1 MFDRVKIEDVYNF
14 ISFEGK
20 ESSFKGDN
28 KIPELQTKGVTA
40 ICNILNEK
48 QYAYLADEVGMGKT
62 YQSIGVIAMLLK
74 EKPNAKVLIIAP
86 NRRVQNNWVT
96 EIQNFIN
103 NNLRDDTSININP
116 ISFPERK
123 DFLDSFNKKNSN
135 NIYLT
140 RLTTFS
146 TIAYSIINNGN
157 NNDYDG
163 IISTKELIKGLNK
176 ITNSNVSIKNID
188 FDAFNS
194 GIICGDFLRYFTPFY
209 DLIIID
215 EAQNIRNENNATAF
229 LNYWL
234 GLKRNF
240 GRDSN
245 IDEILKKIENC
256 LDKKKNK
263 NDSKFLLLSATP
275 AHRNIDSLRRQLLY
289 FDNPELKDI
298 DHEYLE
304 NFLIRRLR
312 IYNGENKNKI
322 RKIWPKD
329 VLSELAKNMDNPKE
343 LLEQKLFLALVQS
356 KLAKEGISN
365 NSTFKIGFLETFESY
380 SPSSYED
387 AKIKEA
393 GKEFENGGFQEKG
406 EKGEA
411 PDKLMLKNLNDSF
424 IKADLGKKTPPHP
437 KYGFMENE
445 VERLVNQNLFFE
457 NKASIVPDKA
467 VIFVRRLA
475 SVSELEEKR
484 LNPMYERKIVSYWGG
499 EFKIKNATLKDIQNK
514 FETEYNSKTDKD
526 DKDDFVNIQDYE
538 SDDSD
543 NKKIELFKWL
553 ALKKQHVEGEYNA
566 VSKFKK
572 SMLSNRPNSFM
583 FDENYFY
590 SFGDKTKD
598 DLAQLVNEDIVKE
611 INEYIIKETGR
622 YIADYKDKRNYTELL
637 YLCCYVALKHIG
649 KEKIAEYIKSFY
661 GIGEKVK
668 TQKSGE
674 TKLLEKKDIIN
685 ILKQDSIWNHMTEYN
700 VDVTYDC
707 NDFKDFCKREVLKGL
722 TEKYLKS
729 SEAILE
735 FMYCYIKENNKK
747 HLCGKVMERL
757 FNNNL
762 THGSRITKIFEKE
775 NRDLVYKQVFGGDK
789 IENVSEL
796 GSKLSFFNMQQWVMP
811 AVGGNKGNEGLI
823 KRFNTPFYPDIIVC
837 TDVLKEGINLHLFC
851 NRVYHYGLAWTPG
864 DLEQRIGRIDRFFS
878 QTHRERAKHESL
890 PEKEKM
896 HIEIN
901 YPYVGKS
908 VDEHQLKQVLKFK
921 LSADPLLDSK
931 NSVKKDIQNDLEEQ
945 SIDSLIENIS
955 KEIDNEPYD
964 GKNFWD
970 KKL

>member
-1 MFDRVKIEDVYNF
+1 MFDRVTIDDVYNF

-40 ICNILNEK
+40 ICNILNK
-48 QYAYLADEVGMGKT
+48 QQYAYLADEVGMGKT

-194 GIICGDFLRYFTPFY
+194 GIICGEFLRYFTPFY

-289 FDNPELKDI
+289 FDNPKLEDI
-298 DHEYLE
+298 NHKYLE

-312 IYNGENKNKI
+312 RYNDENKYSI
-322 RKIWPKD
+322 RHIIPTD
-329 VLSELAKNMDNPKE
+329 VLKELEKDSSEN

-380 SPSSYED
+380 SPSSSED
-387 AKIKEA
+387 KKIKEA

-411 PDKLMLKNLNDSF
+411 PDKLMLKNLNESF
-424 IKADLGKKTPPHP
+424 TKADLGRDTPPHP
-437 KYGFMENE
+437 KYSFMENE
-445 VERLVNQNLFFE
+445 VENLVKQNLFFE
-457 NKASIVPDKA
+457 NKDSIVPDKA

-499 EFKIKNATLKDIQNK
+499 EFKIQNATLKDIQNR
-514 FETEYNSKTDKD
+514 FETKYNSKTDNEDID
-526 DKDDFVNIQDYE
+526 DSGNIQDYE
-538 SDDSD
+538 SD
-543 NKKIELFKWL
+543 NQENGKIKLFKWL
-553 ALKKQHVEGEYNA
+553 ALKKQHVQGEYNA

-572 SMLSNRPNSFM
+572 SILSNRTNSFM
-583 FDENYFY
+583 FDENYFF
-590 SFGDKTKD
+590 SFGNKTQD
-598 DLAQLVNEDIVKE
+598 DLAQLVGEDIVEE
-611 INEYIIKETGR
+611 INEYIIKESGR

-637 YLCCYVALKHIG
+637 HLCCYVALKHIG

-668 TQKSGE
+668 TQKSGDP
-674 TKLLEKKDIIN
+674 KLLNKEDIIN
-685 ILKQDSIWNHMTEYN
+685 ILKQDSIWNHMSEYK
-700 VDVTYDC
+700 VKAIYDC
-707 NDFKDFCKREVLKGL
+707 NDFKEFCKREVLKGL

-735 FMYCYIKENNKK
+735 FMYCYIKVDNKD
-747 HLCGKVMERL
+747 HLCENVMKRL

-762 THGSRITKIFEKE
+762 THGQRIRKLFEKE

-789 IENVSEL
+789 IENESEL

-811 AVGGNKGNEGLI
+811 AIGGNKGNEGLI

-851 NRVYHYGLAWTPG
+851 NRIFHYGLAWTPG

-878 QTHRERAKHESL
+878 QTHRERANQESL
-890 PEKEKM
+890 PKDKKM

-931 NSVKKDIQNDLEEQ
+931 DSMKKDIQNDLEEQ
-945 SIDSLIENIS
+945 PIDDLAKYVPET
-955 KEIDNEPYD
+955 IDNEPYD
-964 GKNFWD
+964 GKKFWD